1 MISVDL
7 AYPLGTYVKPIKEE
21 INEVVAP
28 SKLPPGQK
36 PQMDKKPPSREQ
48 KPPSRETKPVSR
60 EKQVE
65 ALKPAELEIY
75 ERAIYIF
82 PYKSKDY
89 VVNLQETV
97 NQVNLEALNIKEG
110 GVRALDTYA
119 LSEEEKKNR
128 KLDYISGFE
137 IIDNEFRMF
146 ILEGLSE
153 KGIKK
158 FFLFK

>member
-7 AYPLGTYVKPIKEE
+7 AYPLGSYVKPIKEE
-21 INEVVAP
+21 NNEVAAP

-36 PQMDKKPPSREQ
+36 PQQMDKKPPSREQ

-60 EKQVE
+60 EKPVE
-65 ALKPAELEIY
+65 TLKPAELEIY
-75 ERAIYIF
+75 ERVIYIF
-82 PYKSKDY
+82 PYKSKNY
-89 VVNLQETV
+89 VVNLQEAV
-97 NQVNLEALNIKEG
+97 NQVNLEALNIQEG

-119 LSEEEKKNR
+119 LSQEEKNNR

-146 ILEGLSE
+146 VLEGLSE
-153 KGIKK
+153 KGIKR
-158 FFLFK
+158 FFS